1 MKTVDITKAS
11 LSEYG
16 RSETWLLT
24 RRGKP
29 VAAVVPVRSGV
40 DAETFSLSHHPD
52 FIEGINRSW
61 QSYQENGGTSL
72 KDVEREFGFKPKAA
86 GPKRKAR
93 PAR

>member
-1 MKTVDITKAS
+1 MKTVDISKAS

-16 RSETWLLT
+16 HSETWLLT
-24 RRGKP
+24 RGGKP

-40 DAETFSLSHHPD
+40 DAETFTLSHHPA

-72 KDVEREFGFKPKAA
+72 EDVEREFGVKPKATR
-86 GPKRKAR
+86 PKRKAR
-93 PAR
+93 RAR